1 MQIGKTNFQFA
12 RNLVLPEQEAAEI
25 NQLSHSKLAPTF
37 SFSDEILL
45 IVAREEIKIEPFH
58 EQIFNSTVKNLI
70 PDNEKPSPGQTIVTE
85 MQCKTKTGKTP
96 MIVAP
101 VIAKVFDV
109 EGASVIPMR
118 VINLSP
124 APLIIN
130 KGRVLTR
137 PSYAPPEFQQM
148 PPNKETEAPPFSIN
162 SLGTKTPKQPIQ
174 SNDFQIGEEYNH
186 LKREVLELVNEFRD
200 TFALDGE
207 KSGITTI
214 MRHKIRTSD
223 EEPVYRPQYCI
234 PHVHQDKLDEEIDKM
249 LEDDIIELSK
259 SPYNSPIV
267 VVPKKDGSLRLCVD
281 FSALNKKI
289 VADQYPLPVIGEV
302 LENLANAN
310 VFSTLDALSGFW
322 QVELEESSKEKTA
335 FSTRTEHYHFTVL
348 PFGLKDARNSF
359 ERAAITALSDLIGNS
374 VLVYLDDLIIASKG
388 TENHFQKLRKVLK
401 KLQAA
406 NFT

>member
-1 MQIGKTNFQFA
+1 MAFTGHAVPVLGCAHVEIKSPAKKLNLKGQMIVIDNVKMSLDGIVGIDFMSKYQCRIDFRNQQLQIGKTNFKFA

-25 NQLSHSKLAPTF
+25 NQLSHYKLAPTF

-45 IVAREEIKIEPFH
+45 IVAREKIKIEPFH

-85 MQCKTKTGKTP
+85 KQCKTKTGKTP

-101 VIAKVFDV
+101 VIANVFDV

-137 PSYAPPEFQQM
+137 ASYAPPEFQQM
-148 PPNKETEAPPFSIN
+148 PPNEETEAPPFSIN

-174 SNDFQIGEEYNH
+174 SNDFQIGEEYNY
-186 LKREVLELVNEFRD
+186 LKGEVLELVNEFRD
-200 TFALDGE
+200 IFALDGE

-223 EEPVYRPQYCI
+223 EEPVYRPQYRI

-249 LEDDIIELSK
+249 LEYDIIEPSK

-281 FSALNKKI
+281 FRALNKKI
-289 VADQYPLPVIGEV
+289 VADRYPLPSWEMC
-302 LENLANAN
+302 
-310 VFSTLDALSGFW
+310 
-322 QVELEESSKEKTA
+322 
-335 FSTRTEHYHFTVL
+335 
-348 PFGLKDARNSF
+348 
-359 ERAAITALSDLIGNS
+359 
-374 VLVYLDDLIIASKG
+374 
-388 TENHFQKLRKVLK
+388 
-401 KLQAA
+401 
-406 NFT
+406 